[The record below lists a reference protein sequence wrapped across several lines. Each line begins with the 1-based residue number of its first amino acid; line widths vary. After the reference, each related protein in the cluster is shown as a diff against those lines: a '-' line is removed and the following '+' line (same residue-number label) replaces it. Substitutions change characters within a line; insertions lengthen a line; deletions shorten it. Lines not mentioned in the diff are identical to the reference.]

1 MTLDQ
6 THRHHIQSFAG
17 EKPLKILDRQMP
29 LRKQYQDWP
38 DAAWVQD
45 HAKTVA
51 SEVPANHPIHAHVV
65 CGEGIPLDIPV
76 SVHKAVG
83 GESDFPCPGEI
94 LAAALA
100 SCLDTAIRMI
110 ANLKGIQLSHLEVS
124 VSFGAD
130 VRGTLMTGD
139 NIPVGFQTAHM
150 TVDLKTACGLS
161 QSHLNALVDAAERSC
176 VILQTL
182 RAPPTV
188 QIERNV
194 RDDSSSDDNR
204 EQDQGM

>member
-1 MTLDQ
+1 MTLDPK
-6 THRHHIQSFAG
+6 HLHHIQAFTETKS
-17 EKPLKILDRQMP
+17 LNILDRQLP
-29 LRKQYQDWP
+29 LRQRYHDTP
-38 DAAWVQD
+38 NAAWVYD
-45 HAKTVA
+45 HARTVDTH
-51 SEVPANHPIHAHVV
+51 VPANHPIHGHVV

-100 SCLDTAIRMI
+100 SCLDTAIRMV
-110 ANLKGIQLSHLEVS
+110 ANLKGIELSRLEVQ

-139 NIPVGFQTAHM
+139 NVPVGFQSAHM
-150 TVDLKTACGLS
+150 QVDLKTESGMPE
-161 QSHLNALVDAAERSC
+161 QHLNALIDAAERSC

-182 RAPPTV
+182 RTPPIV
-188 QIERNV
+188 KIERCF
-194 RDDSSSDDNR
+194 SDRNIAKFKR
-204 EQDQGM
+204 T

>member
-1 MTLDQ
+1 MALDPEHMNRIHAF
-6 THRHHIQSFAG
+6 TKAG
-17 EKPLKILDRQMP
+17 PIGVLERQAP
-29 LRKQYQDWP
+29 LRARYRNAP

-45 HAKTVA
+45 HARTVDA
-51 SEVPANHPIHAHVV
+51 DVPARHPLHAHVT
-65 CGEGIPLDIPV
+65 CGEGIPVDIPV

-110 ANLKGIQLSHLEVS
+110 ANLKGIELAHLQVQVS
-124 VSFGAD
+124 LGAD

-139 NIPVGFQTAHM
+139 DVPVGFQTAQM
-150 TVDLKTACGLS
+150 RVDLTTACGMS
-161 QSHLNALVDAAERSC
+161 QPHLNALIDAAERSC

-182 RAPPTV
+182 RVPPSV
-188 QIERNV
+188 RIERCLGDV
-194 RDDSSSDDNR
+194 ADPVAR
-204 EQDQGM
+204 